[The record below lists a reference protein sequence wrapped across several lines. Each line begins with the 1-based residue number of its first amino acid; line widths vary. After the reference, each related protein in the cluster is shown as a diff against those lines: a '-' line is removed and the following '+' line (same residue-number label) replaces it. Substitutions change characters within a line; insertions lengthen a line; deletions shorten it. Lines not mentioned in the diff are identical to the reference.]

1 MNKRGKIKI
10 RKNRPK
16 VIEGVQRKS
25 LSQLAG
31 DALRQNGTKLKEKR
45 VRTLRR
51 GRDRKAAEKV
61 ENSH

>member
-1 MNKRGKIKI
+1 M
-10 RKNRPK
+10 
-16 VIEGVQRKS
+16 IEGVQRKS